1 MPGLDSAEWPDAGT
15 AIRVLVRDDP
25 TEYPS
30 RVHEGGT
37 AMLLVA
43 APRKLAVSQPSPG
56 DTIHVSWGAK
66 YGARMLRTRLVSI
79 EARPTPGWRLEALD
93 APVTVQRR
101 RHARIPVDRSVVI
114 RFGGRSVPAR
124 MVDRSLHGARC
135 FVPVSTRL
143 DVGDLVDIEIEADD
157 VVHGATVLR
166 AEAVEGQLQIAFNW

>member
-1 MPGLDSAEWPDAGT
+1 M
-15 AIRVLVRDDP
+15 LVRDDP

-30 RVHEGGT
+30 RIHEGGGPL
-37 AMLLVA
+37 LLVA

-56 DTIHVSWGAK
+56 DTIMLSWGAK
-66 YGARMLRTRLVSI
+66 YGARTCRTRLVGI
-79 EARPTPGWRLEALD
+79 EVRPTPGWRLEAIET
-93 APVTVQRR
+93 PVQVQRR

-143 DVGDLVDIEIEADD
+143 DVGDVVDIEIEPDD
-157 VVHGATVLR
+157 MVHGATVLR
-166 AEAVEGQLQIAFNW
+166 AEAVEGQLQVAFSW